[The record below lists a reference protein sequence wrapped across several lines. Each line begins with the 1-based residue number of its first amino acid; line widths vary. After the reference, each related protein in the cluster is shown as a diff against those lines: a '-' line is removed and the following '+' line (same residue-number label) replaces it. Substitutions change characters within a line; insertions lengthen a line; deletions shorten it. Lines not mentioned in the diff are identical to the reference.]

1 MNLCRT
7 PPPSLKYVSG
17 APGEG
22 CHLNKQIEQVITQ
35 VKYFFTVVR
44 CVTVKCYSLYLY
56 SDFYYCRIR
65 RQSILNFT
73 IQHPRHPPPSPP
85 PGQPLGHLNFLNGQ
99 VHDIVHVWV
108 WQYLI
113 FFKTIGSKLDARREI
128 YAGVFL
134 DVWFYFICPYN
145 SCSLLFLRYVLQLV
159 RIRFTAL
166 SYSETNIYL
175 RVFLWGLLH
184 THANKAVTDWQTK
197 INL

>member
-1 MNLCRT
+1 M
-7 PPPSLKYVSG
+7 
-17 APGEG
+17 
-22 CHLNKQIEQVITQ
+22 
-35 VKYFFTVVR
+35 KYFFTVVR

-65 RQSILNFT
+65 CQSILNFT
-73 IQHPRHPPPSPP
+73 IQHPPPLPAPPPRRA
-85 PGQPLGHLNFLNGQ
+85 GQPLGHLNFLQGQ
-99 VHDIVHVWV
+99 VDDIVHVWV

-113 FFKTIGSKLDARREI
+113 VFKLIGSELDAWREI

-134 DVWFYFICPYN
+134 DVWFYFICPHN
-145 SCSLLFLRYVLQLV
+145 SYSLLFLRYVLQLV

-166 SYSETNIYL
+166 SCSETSIYL

-184 THANKAVTDWQTK
+184 THGNKAVTDWQTK